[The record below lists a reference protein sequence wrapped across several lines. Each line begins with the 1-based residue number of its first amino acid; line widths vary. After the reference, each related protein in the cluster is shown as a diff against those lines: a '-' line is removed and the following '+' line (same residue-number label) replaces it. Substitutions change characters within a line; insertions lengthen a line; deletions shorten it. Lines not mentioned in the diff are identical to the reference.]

1 MQLTANGSGTS
12 PQACAVAITVLAI
25 AALPLRPATAQGTET
40 STDGEAMSPVVVT
53 GTPNPGN
60 PLRQSSQVDVLQAPE
75 KEEVEAASLGE
86 TLDRLAGVNNIG
98 TGNNVGKPVIRG
110 LSGLRVRVLANGI
123 GLDHQQYGVRH
134 PPNIDPFLSGRIEVV
149 RGAQSV
155 LYGSDALGGV
165 INVQPHALPYGESF
179 GGDTLLRFASNN
191 GQFDS
196 GLRMG
201 GGNEN
206 WALQGA
212 LVRRDAGNTHVPN
225 EPTFFPPPPEDP
237 AKRSAPAYSG
247 ELDFTDFEQLNG
259 TLAAGYRAGDSQWK
273 LRYTRWDNEHNFLL
287 PPPAGKKPPPEGEE
301 GIGQF
306 LEDEQL
312 RLDGRFSAAGLSWK
326 PTIAWQNNVRRSN
339 AAGNDLGVP
348 FDGTIDVEFDQY
360 TARLE
365 GLHGPALGFDG
376 GTVGLEY
383 SRKEQVS
390 RGRVQLT
397 PGGDVENVGIFAFE
411 ERAFGPLLLQ
421 AGLRYDYRETVARES
436 ETRSEETN
444 FDGVSRNSY
453 SVLTGS
459 LGGSLALTE
468 TLTLATNFGR
478 GFRAPTLFELHVNG
492 VHGGVAAV
500 QNGNPDLT
508 EETSLNA
515 DLSLRWVRGGTRVI
529 ASVYRNAIDDYIFPR
544 DTGQSADNG
553 LPIFEYDQDDA
564 ELIGA
569 ELTARR
575 QVTDWL
581 ALSATAE
588 TVDGEFTDNGDELP
602 LLPADNVEARARFTP
617 AGTDALRKPFVE
629 LGVRYAASKEA
640 APGEPFSQF
649 DNAPFG
655 TASTDSYT
663 LLDAS
668 AGVSTPMLGQDAR
681 LSVAVRN
688 VLDEDYRGFLDT
700 YKGYALS
707 PGRNVVVT
715 ARLPF

>member
-53 GTPNPGN
+53 GAPTPGT
-60 PLRQSSQVDVLQAPE
+60 PLRQSSQIDVLEAPE
-75 KEEVEAASLGE
+75 KAEVEGASLGE
-86 TLDRLAGVNNIG
+86 TLDRLAGVSNIG

-110 LSGLRVRVLANGI
+110 LSGLRVRVLADGI

-134 PPNIDPFLSGRIEVV
+134 PPNIDPFLSERIEVV

-165 INVQPHALPYGESF
+165 VNVLPYDLPYGESL
-179 GGDTLLRFASNN
+179 GGDTMLRYASNN

-196 GLRMG
+196 GLRLG
-201 GGNEN
+201 GGSEN

-212 LVRRDAGNTHVPN
+212 LVRRDAGNIEVPDV
-225 EPTFFPPPPEDP
+225 PTFFPPPPDDP

-259 TLAAGYRAGDSQWK
+259 TLAAGYRGDASQWQ

-287 PPPAGKKPPPEGEE
+287 PPPAGMKPPPEGEE

-312 RLDGRFSAAGLSWK
+312 RLDGRFAALGMRWE
-326 PTIAWQNNVRRSN
+326 PTLAWQNNVRQSN
-339 AAGNDLGVP
+339 AAGNDLSVP
-348 FDGTIDVEFDQY
+348 FDGTLDIEFDQY

-365 GLHGPALGFDG
+365 GRHGPALGLDG
-376 GTVGLEY
+376 GTIGVEY
-383 SRKEQVS
+383 VRKDQVS
-390 RGRVQLT
+390 RGDVQLT

-421 AGLRYDYRETVARES
+421 AGVRFDHRETVARES
-436 ETRSEETN
+436 ETASNETN
-444 FDGVSRNSY
+444 FEGVSRNSY
-453 SVLTGS
+453 SVVTGS
-459 LGGSLALTE
+459 LGASWSLTE
-468 TLTLATNFGR
+468 QLTLASNLGR
-478 GFRAPTLFELHVNG
+478 GFRAPTLFELHANG

-500 QNGNPDLT
+500 QQGDPDLE
-508 EETSLNA
+508 EETSLNS
-515 DLSLRWVRGGTRVI
+515 DLSLRWVTQNTRVI
-529 ASVYRNAIDDYIFPR
+529 ASIYRNAIDSYIFLG
-544 DTGQSADNG
+544 DTGQTADNG
-553 LPIFEYDQDDA
+553 LPVFEYDQDDA

-569 ELTARR
+569 ELSVRQ
-575 QVTDWL
+575 QVTQWL
-581 ALSATAE
+581 ALSATAA
-588 TVDGEFTDNGDELP
+588 TVEGEFTDGNDELP
-602 LLPADNVEARARFTP
+602 LLPADNVELRARFTP
-617 AGTDALRKPFVE
+617 QGTDALREPFAE
-629 LGVRYAASKEA
+629 LGVRYVASKDA
-640 APGEPFSQF
+640 APAEPFSQF
-649 DNAPFG
+649 DGAPFG
-655 TASTDSYT
+655 SASTDSYA
-663 LLDAS
+663 LLDLS
-668 AGVSTPMLGQDAR
+668 AGLSTPLFGKDAR

-688 VLDEDYRGFLDT
+688 LLDEDYRDFLDT

-707 PGRNVVVT
+707 PGRDIVVT
-715 ARLPF
+715 ARVPF